1 MRLKTIAKI
10 VGVLLI
16 ALVVAVVVVVKSIDS
31 EDVKRQIA
39 EQVSASTGRTLAIA
53 GDLDVGISL
62 TPVLGAKSVTFSNAE
77 WGSRPEMARIGELQV
92 SVALLPL
99 ISGQVDIRELV
110 VRDADILLETN
121 RQGRGNWQ
129 FGAAKPAGQ
138 SGAQSG
144 ETGGGGADIAFRD
157 LTIERSVLV
166 LKDAAA
172 GTEQKL
178 TVNRL
183 ALEPSGNLNKLDL
196 DIQYQEMAA
205 ALSGTV
211 GSIDALTT
219 GRPVPIDLEG
229 RALGI
234 DLALSGTAAASATGP
249 FNLSL
254 SASGKDFSG
263 LKPVAGD
270 LPQLGAFDL
279 KAQVSGDG
287 KALKLEPLSLKL
299 GRTDLAGGLSV
310 KLGGTRPALTG
321 SLASDALD
329 LAPFIGGDEG
339 ASASAA
345 PVAGGDGRVIPND
358 PLPLDALK
366 SFDATLD
373 YKAAKVLL
381 KNGEMTDLSAKLS
394 LANGDLNLKPLVLTA
409 FGGKIEQNLRLN
421 AAGQTPQLTVEGK
434 VEKLDMGALLKA
446 AADSDMLTANTD
458 ASWQLAGR
466 GASPRAIAAS
476 LDGQIR
482 NILQDGTVNSKYFEL
497 IAADLVPKLLPG
509 NTAQE
514 ANLNC
519 IVTRIDIA
527 KGVATNR
534 VMLMDTSR
542 VTIVGTG
549 TANLGTE
556 QLDMKLTPSPKDKSL
571 ISLAT
576 PILISGSFANPSFS
590 PDPVALA
597 TGVAGAVAGTMVN
610 PLGLLV
616 PFLSSGSGESPCA
629 QAIANLDNPDAGKSG
644 SSGGTQQQDQQ
655 QQPGSIPGL
664 FKNLLG
670 R

>member
-129 FGAAKPAGQ
+129 FGEAKPASQ
-138 SGAQSG
+138 SGAQS
-144 ETGGGGADIAFRD
+144 GGGADIAFRD

-196 DIQYQEMAA
+196 DIQYQDMAA

-211 GSIDALTT
+211 GSIEALTT

-234 DLALSGTAAASATGP
+234 DLALSGTAAASANGP

-254 SASGKDFSG
+254 SASGKDFAG

-310 KLGGTRPALTG
+310 KLGGARPALTG
-321 SLASDALD
+321 SLTSDALD
-329 LAPFIGGDEG
+329 LAPFIGGEDG
-339 ASASAA
+339 AA
-345 PVAGGDGRVIPND
+345 AGGAPASGDDGRVIPND
-358 PLPLDALK
+358 PLPLAALK

-556 QLDMKLTPSPKDKSL
+556 QLDMKLTPSPKDQSL

-644 SSGGTQQQDQQ
+644 SSGGTQQQQDQQ

>member
-1 MRLKTIAKI
+1 MRLKTLAKI
-10 VGVLLI
+10 VGVLFI
-16 ALVVAVVVVVKSIDS
+16 AIVVAVVVVVKSIDS

-39 EQVSASTGRTLAIA
+39 EQVSSSTGRTLTIA

-62 TPVLGAKSVTFSNAE
+62 TPVLSAKSVTFSNAD
-77 WGSRPEMARIGELQV
+77 WGSRPDMARIGELEV
-92 SVALLPL
+92 SVALLSL
-99 ISGQVDIRELV
+99 IRGQVDIRELTV
-110 VRDADILLETN
+110 LDADILLETN
-121 RQGRGNWQ
+121 RQGRGNWE
-129 FGAAKPAGQ
+129 FGAAKPGGQ
-138 SGAQSG
+138 ASGAES
-144 ETGGGGADIAFRD
+144 GGGADIAFQT
-157 LTIERSVLV
+157 LTVERSVLV
-166 LKDAAA
+166 LKDTAA

-196 DIQYQEMAA
+196 DIQYQDMAA

-229 RALGI
+229 SALGI
-234 DLALSGTAAASATGP
+234 DLALSGTAAASAAGP

-270 LPQLGAFDL
+270 LPELGAFDL

-310 KLGGTRPALTG
+310 KLGGARPAITGTLT
-321 SLASDALD
+321 SDALD
-329 LAPFIGGDEG
+329 LAPFIGGEDDSASG
-339 ASASAA
+339 GTPAAASA
-345 PVAGGDGRVIPND
+345 DGRVIPND

-366 SFDATLD
+366 SVDATLD

-394 LANGDLNLKPLVLTA
+394 LAKGDLNLKPLVLTA

-466 GASPRAIAAS
+466 GASPRAIAGS

-482 NILQDGTVNSKYFEL
+482 TILQGGTVNNKYFEL
-497 IAADLVPKLLPG
+497 IAADLVPRLLPG

-534 VMLMDTSR
+534 VMLLDTSR
-542 VTIVGTG
+542 ITIVGTG

-576 PILISGSFANPSFS
+576 PVLVQGSFAQPSFV
-590 PDPVALA
+590 PDPVAVA

-616 PFLSSGSGESPCA
+616 PFLSAGSSESPCA
-629 QAIANLDNPDAGKSG
+629 QAIANLDNPDANKAGG
-644 SSGGTQQQDQQ
+644 SGGTPQQQDQ

>member
-1 MRLKTIAKI
+1 MRLKTLAKI

-16 ALVVAVVVVVKSIDS
+16 AIVVAVVVVVKSIDS

-39 EQVSASTGRTLAIA
+39 EQVSASTGRTLTIA

-62 TPVLGAKSVTFSNAE
+62 TPVLSAKSVTFSNAD
-77 WGSRPEMARIGELQV
+77 WGSRPDMARIGELQV

-99 ISGQVDIRELV
+99 ISGQVDIRELT

-121 RQGRGNWQ
+121 RQGRGNWE

-138 SGAQSG
+138 AGESGS
-144 ETGGGGADIAFRD
+144 GGGADIAFRD

-183 ALEPSGNLNKLDL
+183 ALEPAGNLNKLAL
-196 DIQYQEMAA
+196 DIQYQDMAA
-205 ALSGTV
+205 VLSGTV

-229 RALGI
+229 SALGI
-234 DLALSGTAAASATGP
+234 DLVLSGTAAASPNGP

-254 SASGKDFSG
+254 SASGKDFAG

-270 LPQLGAFDL
+270 LPDLGAFDM

-299 GRTDLAGGLSV
+299 GRTDLAGNLSV
-310 KLGGTRPALTG
+310 KLGGARPAITG

-329 LAPFIGGDEG
+329 LAPFMGDTGGG
-339 ASASAA
+339 GGGTPTAASA
-345 PVAGGDGRVIPND
+345 DGRVIPND

-381 KNGEMTDLSAKLS
+381 QNGEMTDLSAKLT

-409 FGGKIEQNLRLN
+409 FGGRIEQNLRLN
-421 AAGQTPQLTVEGK
+421 ASGQTPQFSTEGK

-446 AADSDMLTANTD
+446 AADSDMLSANTD

-466 GASPRAIAAS
+466 GASLRAIAGS
-476 LDGQIR
+476 LDGQVR
-482 NILQDGTVNSKYFEL
+482 TILQDGMVNNKYFEL

-527 KGVATNR
+527 RGVATNR
-534 VMLMDTSR
+534 VMLLDTSR
-542 VTIVGTG
+542 ITIVGTG

-556 QLDMKLTPSPKDKSL
+556 KLDMKLTPSPKDQSL
-571 ISLAT
+571 LSLAT
-576 PILISGSFANPSFS
+576 PILVQGSFAQPSFA
-590 PDPVALA
+590 PDPVAVA

-629 QAIANLDNPDAGKSG
+629 QAIANLDNPDAGKA
-644 SSGGTQQQDQQ
+644 SGGSTPQQQDQ

>member
-62 TPVLGAKSVTFSNAE
+62 TPVLAATSVTFSNAE

-129 FGAAKPAGQ
+129 FGEAKPAGQ
-138 SGAQSG
+138 NGTQS
-144 ETGGGGADIAFRD
+144 GGGADIAFRD

-166 LKDAAA
+166 LKDAAT

-219 GRPVPIDLEG
+219 GRAVPIDLEG
-229 RALGI
+229 SALGI
-234 DLALSGTAAASATGP
+234 DLALSGTAAASANGP

-254 SASGKDFSG
+254 SASGKDFAG

-329 LAPFIGGDEG
+329 LAPFIGGED
-339 ASASAA
+339 APAA
-345 PVAGGDGRVIPND
+345 GTSPAAGSDDGRVIPDD

-458 ASWQLAGR
+458 ASWQLSGR

>member
-1 MRLKTIAKI
+1 MRLKTLAKI

-16 ALVVAVVVVVKSIDS
+16 AIVVAVVVVVKSIDS

-39 EQVSASTGRTLAIA
+39 EQVSAATGRTLSIA

-129 FGAAKPAGQ
+129 FGEAKPAGQ
-138 SGAQSG
+138 SG
-144 ETGGGGADIAFRD
+144 EVGGGGTAIAFRD

-196 DIQYQEMAA
+196 DIQYQDMAA

-211 GSIDALTT
+211 GSIEALTT
-219 GRPVPIDLEG
+219 GRAVPIDLEG
-229 RALGI
+229 SALGI
-234 DLALSGTAAASATGP
+234 DLALSGTAAASAAGP

-254 SASGKDFSG
+254 SASGKNFAG

-270 LPQLGAFDL
+270 LPALGAFDL

-310 KLGGTRPALTG
+310 KLGGARPAITG

-329 LAPFIGGDEG
+329 LAPFIGGEG
-339 ASASAA
+339 GSATGAA
-345 PVAGGDGRVIPND
+345 PAAGGDGRVIPND

-366 SFDATLD
+366 SVDATLD

-409 FGGKIEQNLRLN
+409 FGGRIEQNLRLN

-458 ASWQLAGR
+458 SSWQLSGR

-497 IAADLVPKLLPG
+497 IAADLVSKLLPG

-534 VMLMDTSR
+534 VMLIDTSR

-644 SSGGTQQQDQQ
+644 GSGGTQQQQDQ

>member
-1 MRLKTIAKI
+1 MRLKTLAKI

-16 ALVVAVVVVVKSIDS
+16 AIVVAVVVVVKSIDS

-39 EQVSASTGRTLAIA
+39 EQVSASTGRTLTIA

-62 TPVLGAKSVTFSNAE
+62 TPVLSAKSVTFSNAD
-77 WGSRPEMARIGELQV
+77 WGSRPDMARIGELQV

-99 ISGQVDIRELV
+99 ISGQVDIRELT

-121 RQGRGNWQ
+121 RQGRGNWE

-138 SGAQSG
+138 AGESGS
-144 ETGGGGADIAFRD
+144 GGGADIAFRD

-183 ALEPSGNLNKLDL
+183 ALEPAGNLNKLAL
-196 DIQYQEMAA
+196 DIQYQDMAA
-205 ALSGTV
+205 VLSGTV

-219 GRPVPIDLEG
+219 GRPVPVDLEG
-229 RALGI
+229 SALGI
-234 DLALSGTAAASATGP
+234 DLVLSGTAAASPNGP

-254 SASGKDFSG
+254 SASGEDFAG

-270 LPQLGAFDL
+270 LPDLGAFDM
-279 KAQVSGDG
+279 KAQVSGNG

-299 GRTDLAGGLSV
+299 GRTDLAGNLSV
-310 KLGGTRPALTG
+310 KLDGVRPAITG

-329 LAPFIGGDEG
+329 LAPFMGDESG
-339 ASASAA
+339 SAA
-345 PVAGGDGRVIPND
+345 GGTPASGSADGRVIPND

-381 KNGEMTDLSAKLS
+381 QNGEMTDLSAKLT

-421 AAGQTPQLTVEGK
+421 ASGQTPQFSTEGK

-446 AADSDMLTANTD
+446 AADSDMLSANTD

-476 LDGQIR
+476 LDGQVR
-482 NILQDGTVNSKYFEL
+482 TILQGGTVNNKYFEL

-527 KGVATNR
+527 RGVATNR
-534 VMLMDTSR
+534 VMLLDTSR
-542 VTIVGTG
+542 ITILGTG

-556 QLDMKLTPSPKDKSL
+556 QLDMKLTPSPKDQSL
-571 ISLAT
+571 LSLAT
-576 PILISGSFANPSFS
+576 PILIRGSFAQPSFA

-597 TGVAGAVAGTMVN
+597 TGVAGAVAGTIVN

-616 PFLSSGSGESPCA
+616 PFLSAGSNENPCA
-629 QAIANLDNPDAGKSG
+629 QAIASLDNPDAKAPQ
-644 SSGGTQQQDQQ
+644 GTPEGQQQE